1 MAQASGEQASSL
13 HHQLDLQPVPSNAG
27 EAEEDSADSERND
40 HEQYLAEMIQ
50 ESYKKFKLGK
60 VDAEDVKNKLKKKWR
75 NVEKTLE

>member
-1 MAQASGEQASSL
+1 M
-13 HHQLDLQPVPSNAG
+13 HHQLDLQPVPSNAE
-27 EAEEDSADSERND
+27 EAEEDSADSERGD

-60 VDAEDVKNKLKKKWR
+60 IDAEDVKNKLKKKWR